1 MLSIE
6 TVAAGGGSICA
17 FDGVKLVVGPDSAGA
32 SPGPA
37 CYGRGGPLTVTD
49 INLYLGRIVPSRFPF
64 PLDRAAVEAHLQ
76 RLCDEAARVPG
87 GQRYSPIDLAE
98 GFVQIANA
106 NMVRAIRGADKAAET
121 ASANVAT
128 DNVRLSPQGQ
138 ALAASSASGS
148 NAVFDTKKVERIKL
162 AIADGQFQVNSDKV
176 ADGLLDTVKDLLHSR
191 KR

>member
-1 MLSIE
+1 MKINDTLKGTTCLPS
-6 TVAAGGGSICA
+6 
-17 FDGVKLVVGPDSAGA
+17 
-32 SPGPA
+32 SPA
-37 CYGRGGPLTVTD
+37 TSSST
-49 INLYLGRIVPSRFPF
+49 
-64 PLDRAAVEAHLQ
+64 A
-76 RLCDEAARVPG
+76 
-87 GQRYSPIDLAE
+87 
-98 GFVQIANA
+98 
-106 NMVRAIRGADKAAET
+106 RGADKAAET